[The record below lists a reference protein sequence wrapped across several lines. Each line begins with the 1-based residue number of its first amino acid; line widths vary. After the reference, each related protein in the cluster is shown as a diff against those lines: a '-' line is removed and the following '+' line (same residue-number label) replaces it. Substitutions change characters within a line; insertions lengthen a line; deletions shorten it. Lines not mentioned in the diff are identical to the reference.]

1 MRSVCHN
8 IIGSQKYITIFV
20 GGIILFYFISYSL
33 IAENNIIGQRNA
45 LVQAHYRI
53 LLDFSNTK
61 ESGLVLLLKMTIGW

>member
-1 MRSVCHN
+1 VE
-8 IIGSQKYITIFV
+8 
-20 GGIILFYFISYSL
+20 LFYFILFIL

-61 ESGLVLLLKMTIGW
+61 ESGLVLLLKMTIGESEILSRPLPQ